1 MNSLF
6 GLPRV
11 RRILPNPTTIGLA
24 LIVGLLVVSV
34 LVSEWNINRLVE
46 NEHRVVRTQETL
58 TTLEEVLST
67 VTEAETAERGFLI
80 TDNEQYLAS
89 YESAVARIKKT
100 FDHLTAL
107 VRDNHR
113 EQELV
118 AALEARV
125 AARLEELNRAIAAR
139 RAGGFDAA
147 RQSVSTNRG
156 RELMLE
162 MRRLVGEMKEQE
174 QASLVTAAAQ
184 SRRSVQVTT
193 ATNIL
198 GAGLGIGMVCLAFY
212 LFRLDLAHRARVAD
226 VTRRLAAIVE
236 SSDDAIVSKSLDGT
250 IVSWNAGAQRIYG
263 YSAAEA
269 VGQPITI
276 LCAPEHHED
285 IFRKLEQVQRGIHIE
300 HYETTRIRKDGRKI
314 DISLRISPIRGA
326 SGEVIGAS
334 AIARDITEH
343 KTLQREVLE
352 IAALEQRRIGQ
363 ELHDGIGQELT
374 GLTMMMQRLASEL
387 ADNGLPQ
394 TGAAAMIHTRLEQAL
409 SHVRA
414 LSKGLVPVEV
424 DAEGLMVALAD
435 LASRT
440 TELSG
445 VLCTFEC
452 HRPVAIADSQTA
464 MHLYRMS
471 QEAVTNAVKHGR
483 PKNIVIRL
491 GVERDL
497 ATLRVID
504 DGSGFAESSENA
516 AGTGLRIMRYRAD
529 LIGAQLEI
537 TPARPHGTIVTCSLG
552 EGRAT
557 LLQGGGWRVAPDDHP
572 ERKEENG
579 QPRESGLSGEG
590 PPSGTRAAF
599 AQQNQPG

>member
-1 MNSLF
+1 MNRFF

-11 RRILPNPTTIGLA
+11 RKFLPNPTTIGLA
-24 LIVGLLVVSV
+24 LIVGLLLVNV

-46 NEHRVVRTQETL
+46 NEHRVVHTQQVL
-58 TTLEEVLST
+58 TALEEVLST
-67 VTEAETAERGFLI
+67 VTEAETTERGFLI
-80 TDNEQYLAS
+80 TDDERYLTS
-89 YESAVARIKKT
+89 YERAIDEINETLDR
-100 FDHLTAL
+100 LTRL
-107 VRDNHR
+107 TRDEQR
-113 EQELV
+113 QQELI
-118 AALEARV
+118 AALRV
-125 AARLEELNRAIAAR
+125 RVTARLEELKRAIAAR

-147 RQSVSTNRG
+147 RQSVSTNQG
-156 RELMLE
+156 RRLMNE
-162 MRRLVGEMKEQE
+162 MRSLVAEMKGQE
-174 QASLVTAAAQ
+174 QDSLLTAAAQ

-212 LFRLDLAHRARVAD
+212 LFRLDLAHRARVAE

-236 SSDDAIVSKSLDGT
+236 SSDDAIVSKTLDGT

-269 VGQPITI
+269 VGQSITI
-276 LCAPEHHED
+276 LCAPEHHDD
-285 IFRKLEQVQRGIHIE
+285 IFRKLQQVRRGIHIE

-314 DISLRISPIRGA
+314 DISLRISPIKGA

-387 ADNGLPQ
+387 ADKEYSQAGP
-394 TGAAAMIHTRLEQAL
+394 ASKIHTRLEQAL

-445 VLCTFEC
+445 VSCTFEC

-483 PKNIVIRL
+483 PRNIVIRL

-504 DGSGFAESSENA
+504 DGSGFAESMEKT

-537 TPARPHGTIVTCSLG
+537 TSARPHGTIVTCYLG

-557 LLQGGGWRVAPDDHP
+557 LLQGGGWRVEPDELPD
-572 ERKEENG
+572 RKEENG
-579 QPRESGLSGEG
+579 QPRDNGPVGEE
-590 PPSGTRAAF
+590 PPSGAAL
-599 AQQNQPG
+599 AQRS